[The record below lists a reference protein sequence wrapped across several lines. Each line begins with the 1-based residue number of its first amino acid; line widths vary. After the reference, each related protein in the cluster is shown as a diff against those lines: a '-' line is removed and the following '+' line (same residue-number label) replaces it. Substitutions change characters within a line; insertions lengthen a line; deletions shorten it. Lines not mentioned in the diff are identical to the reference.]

1 MNKSSLGTTIGN
13 NIKSLREKHKL
24 TQEDLAK
31 ILGYKANSALSSIE
45 SGKKLPSPERIL
57 EIANYFNVS
66 TDFLFQNDTSNVL
79 DVDFQEYKK
88 TTEYIMNLLEKYQLI
103 ELDNSGKL
111 KNQEDFLKSMKIIEK
126 LIEFKK
132 SK

>member
-13 NIKSLREKHKL
+13 NIKSLREKNKL

-66 TDFLFQNDTSNVL
+66 IDFLFQNDTSNVL

-88 TTEYIMNLLEKYQLI
+88 TTEYIMTLLEKYQLI
-103 ELDNSGKL
+103 ELDDSGKL